1 MNDTTDTET
10 KTGLRCYFAFR
21 SPYSRLGLHKLAR
34 AGFDGNLIV
43 FTGPPE
49 DAEFADPTRNKYK
62 LAYYQQDV
70 FRMTMRMGLPLALP
84 DPFDPDYRLANLS
97 FIAAQNAGKG
107 LAFALAVSDARWGA
121 GKTISDADVLGE
133 AAKTADW
140 TGFDADA
147 ISADASLAQVIKDQR
162 AKIAEDGV
170 FGVPFLID
178 GPNRYWGQ
186 DRFDLWLEERAG

>member
-1 MNDTTDTET
+1 MNDTTLTSP
-10 KTGLRCYFAFR
+10 RCYFAFR

-34 AGFDGNLIV
+34 AGFDGDLVV

-70 FRMTMRMGLPLALP
+70 FRMTLRMGLPLALP

-97 FIAAQNAGKG
+97 FIAAQKAGKG
-107 LAFALAVSDARWGA
+107 LAFALAVSDVRWGE
-121 GKTISDADVLGE
+121 GKDISEAVVLAE

-140 TGFDADA
+140 TGFDAEA
-147 ISADASLAQVIKDQR
+147 ISADTSLAQVIKDQR
-162 AKIAEDGV
+162 AQIQSDGV

-178 GPNRYWGQ
+178 GSNRYWGQ